1 MFTNALAKISSIVGA
16 IFDKTTRLIEFI
28 FTETFVLAEWCFKVG
43 TRLLLLYLLYELV
56 VGDLLKTIL
65 ESL

>member
-1 MFTNALAKISSIVGA
+1 MFTNALAKISGIVGA

-28 FTETFVLAEWCFKVG
+28 FTETFVLTEWCFKVG

-56 VGDLLKTIL
+56 VGDLLQTIL